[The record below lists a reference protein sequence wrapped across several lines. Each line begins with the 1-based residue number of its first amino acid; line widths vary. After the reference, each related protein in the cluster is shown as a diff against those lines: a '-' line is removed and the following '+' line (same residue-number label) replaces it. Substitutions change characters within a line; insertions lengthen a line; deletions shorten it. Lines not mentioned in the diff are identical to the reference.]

1 MSETKRLGDIDEV
14 VTMSNDDKFIIIV
27 NGQEWLISKSN
38 LQKVFTGLSS
48 DDYAKINKIVINGN
62 GIKFLNDKG
71 EYVDI
76 TTLFNQDQFV
86 KNASGLI
93 ELSGYHTHSN
103 QENILDKF
111 TVDDSGALLFNG
123 EFISYTL
130 PTASTDTLGG
140 VKVDGT
146 TITIDEDGI
155 IHGANT
161 YELPTASNTVLGGV
175 KVDGDTIKINDGII
189 SADVIGNWSAGT
201 SYPVGYFVVYGE
213 GMWECMVA
221 HTSQSAFEESKWMPV
236 AFRAIKVYNWGAN
249 TDYYLYQLVIYNS
262 MLYRAI
268 EKHTSGDSFDE
279 SKWELISGGTT
290 GTTINDWSAQTDYVV
305 GDLIV
310 NGTILYQCNT
320 NHTSGETFDETESA
334 NWTALSGEK
343 GEKGYSP
350 IAKVVATE
358 TGATITI
365 TDETETTTVDIVNG
379 ENGIT
384 PHIDETTKHWMVGE
398 TDTGVLAEG
407 INGISPTATVEQTET
422 GATITIVSGEQT
434 TTAELTNGISTI
446 QTTSTKFTGTLTVED
461 WIGDT
466 VPYIQ
471 TITMENITSD
481 VVADFGIVITKDNV
495 EIALEEKKQWGYITS
510 VETVDGGVKFYCF
523 ENKPTIA
530 LNYQMRV
537 V

>member
-27 NGQEWLISKSN
+27 SGQEWLISKSN

-71 EYVDI
+71 EYADI

-111 TVDDSGALLFNG
+111 TVDDSGALCFNG
-123 EFISYTL
+123 EVINSYSL

-146 TITIDEDGI
+146 TITVDEDGI

-221 HTSQSAFEESKWMPV
+221 HTSATTFDESKWMPV

-290 GTTINDWSAQTDYVV
+290 GTTINNWSATTDYVI

-310 NGTILYQCNT
+310 NGTILYKCNT
-320 NHTSGETFDETESA
+320 EHTSGETFDETESA
-334 NWTALSGEK
+334 NWTVLSGEK
-343 GEKGYSP
+343 GDKGYSP
-350 IAKVVATE
+350 VAYVTPTENGCVVTV
-358 TGATITI
+358 
-365 TDETETTTVDIVNG
+365 TDDSGTTTANLSNG
-379 ENGIT
+379 VT
-384 PHIDETTKHWMVGE
+384 PHIDETTKHWFIGDV
-398 TDTGVLAEG
+398 DTGVSADGTVSQAEFDELKAL
-407 INGISPTATVEQTET
+407 ISSVNTSLENTLNG
-422 GATITIVSGEQT
+422 GE
-434 TTAELTNGISTI
+434 ANG
-446 QTTSTKFTGTLTVED
+446 
-461 WIGDT
+461 
-466 VPYIQ
+466 
-471 TITMENITSD
+471 
-481 VVADFGIVITKDNV
+481 
-495 EIALEEKKQWGYITS
+495 
-510 VETVDGGVKFYCF
+510 
-523 ENKPTIA
+523 
-530 LNYQMRV
+530 
-537 V
+537 